1 MHDYNLEDSK
11 TAVWILGRFI
21 LSQLM
26 EKSFVKDNL
35 RIQIYVYIYVYVFMY
50 IHMCVC
56 TYLGKILDLIIIKHF
71 LVSEYTH
78 YHNV

>member
-35 RIQIYVYIYVYVFMY
+35 RIQILQVFMY
-50 IHMCVC
+50 THMCVC

>member
-1 MHDYNLEDSK
+1 MYIHMCVCTY
-11 TAVWILGRFI
+11 LG
-21 LSQLM
+21 
-26 EKSFVKDNL
+26 K
-35 RIQIYVYIYVYVFMY
+35 MY